1 MFIDTYKQE
10 KNINK
15 FHAIAEFTDE
25 YGGTY
30 FNPVRVGGYKTEK
43 GAIKALSN
51 KVGHVVALTQGKNV
65 TVYVKPYKNQ
75 EGVNVSH

>member
-1 MFIDTYKQE
+1 MLIKTVV
-10 KNINK
+10 NK
-15 FHAIAEFTDE
+15 KIRPFHAIAEIRDQWGNTMPRTVRQ
-25 YGGTY
+25 GG
-30 FNPVRVGGYKTEK
+30 FASREA
-43 GAIKALSN
+43 AITALKN